1 MKFAISTLWLLI
13 GAAALFGQDTFMI
26 TGTRIPA
33 ELLKM
38 NYGQLPKGIVAFD
51 LNICNQTDAKAALTS
66 SQIFQALA
74 ESTSGIQPI
83 GRQIMLAVILRNQRH
98 SLLTILTVA
107 LNSATGVLSVLGATR
122 SNVPAGT
129 LAGAALG
136 SMVAQQLLTELKPVL
151 TADQVEK
158 FEGQVLEPAL
168 VLDGGSCVE
177 RTVFS
182 ATTAAMASK
191 AEHLDLSFHV
201 R

>member
-1 MKFAISTLWLLI
+1 
-13 GAAALFGQDTFMI
+13 MI

-33 ELLKM
+33 ELLKI

-51 LNICNQTDAKAALTS
+51 LSICNQTDGKAALTS

-74 ESTSGIQPI
+74 ESTSGIRPI

-98 SLLTILTVA
+98 SASTILTVA

-158 FEGQVLEPAL
+158 FESQVLEPAL

-182 ATTAAMASK
+182 TSSASINSTDR
-191 AEHLDLSFHV
+191 LDLSFHV